1 VPSINKFLPLI
12 QSLAEEEIIST
23 LNFFFFI
30 IPSRCFLNDA
40 FALPVVLPIDF
51 STLLPC
57 SLALNILS
65 NRPAGSAVPVD
76 QAFRLGAKA
85 LAVVKIEQIKV
96 SPGSTLMVYFS
107 ALCSFACQ

>member
-1 VPSINKFLPLI
+1 MPSIYKFLPLI

-30 IPSRCFLNDA
+30 IPSSCFLNDA
-40 FALPVVLPIDF
+40 FAPVVLPIDF

-57 SLALNILS
+57 SLALNMLS

-85 LAVVKIEQIKV
+85 RAVVKIEQIKV
-96 SPGSTLMVYFS
+96 SATLMF
-107 ALCSFACQ
+107 LCVVFVGA